1 LWGFATLGLL
11 VCFAVNA
18 AAASE
23 NQPTTKPV
31 VKHSAPYTHLLAP
44 SPLKAPVR
52 FAQRDT
58 TDKSATPA
66 KPVSQRAAYRPP
78 LGYWAGYG
86 GWYGGP
92 RYTYYNAYG
101 PGWNVYQPY
110 SYSYQTWYGGWG
122 GYPYY
127 TSAYPGFGGY
137 YAPYVSSY
145 YYSGAGW

>member
-1 LWGFATLGLL
+1 VTTSAKARDTTAT
-11 VCFAVNA
+11 
-18 AAASE
+18 
-23 NQPTTKPV
+23 PV
-31 VKHSAPYTHLLAP
+31 INHSAPYTRLLAP
-44 SPLKAPVR
+44 SPLKPPVR
-52 FAQRDT
+52 FAQRNDASRPAPTQT
-58 TDKSATPA
+58 TNAPTQTTATTPA
-66 KPVSQRAAYRPP
+66 QPVSQRAAYRPP

-101 PGWNVYQPY
+101 PQWSVYRPY
-110 SYSYQTWYGGWG
+110 TYSYQTWYGGWG

-145 YYSGAGW
+145 YYG